1 MQRKFQGLVA
11 MTTVFIAIM
20 TVFIGMA
27 TVFIGYGDRLQGDKV
42 PGK

>member
-11 MTTVFIAIM
+11 MTTVFITMM

-27 TVFIGYGDRLQGDKV
+27 TVFIGYGDRL
-42 PGK
+42 